1 MTFTYPTRLRSF
13 PDFHLTMARLRSVER
28 KDCVQAIPP
37 LGMCL
42 HLTGA
47 PRTDI
52 VARLSRPGSSK
63 GSDLT
68 FATVCVGVSHRSAP
82 LAVRERLAYS
92 PTQAQSLL
100 RRLVEESAPVG
111 AVEEAALLHT
121 CNRTEY
127 YAVGPTADRA
137 TEAVWGLVATVHDLD
152 AHERA
157 AFAAHRY
164 THHGHDAVRHLTEV
178 AAGLD
183 SMILGEDQILAQV
196 KDAARLAKVAG
207 TIGPRLEYV
216 FDLAVRV
223 GRRARTE
230 TDIGRGAGSVPSAAV
245 ALARQSAGRLEN
257 GVIVVVGAGKMGL
270 LTARALLSVGAR
282 RVIVSNRSYERALE
296 LAREWDGCAVTF
308 DQLPMALEEA
318 DIVISSTAAPH
329 PVVTRPMVEA
339 AMAARPDRPL
349 VIVDIAVP
357 RDVDPS
363 VASIPG
369 VRLHDI
375 DGLEAVVGEG
385 LAERAAA
392 APAVGAIV
400 AQELVGFGA
409 WLAGLQVEP
418 TVAALH
424 RWADEIK
431 EREVEKALRRLGS
444 LDERS
449 QEVVRAL
456 AAGVAGKLLYPPTAA
471 LHAHAAGSD
480 AAAYAALVRD
490 LFDLEEAATSTNG
503 RVRDPRT

>member
-1 MTFTYPTRLRSF
+1 MS
-13 PDFHLTMARLRSVER
+13 
-28 KDCVQAIPP
+28 
-37 LGMCL
+37 
-42 HLTGA
+42 
-47 PRTDI
+47 
-52 VARLSRPGSSK
+52 
-63 GSDLT
+63 

-100 RRLVEESAPVG
+100 RRLVEESAPAG

-127 YAVGPTADRA
+127 YAVGPHAERA
-137 TEAVWGLVATVHDLD
+137 TEAVWGLVAAVHELD
-152 AHERA
+152 AAERA
-157 AFAAHRY
+157 AIADHGY
-164 THHGHDAVRHLTEV
+164 IHHDQDAVRHLTEV

-196 KDAARLAKVAG
+196 KDAARLAMTAG
-207 TIGPRLEYV
+207 TIGPRLEHV
-216 FDLAVRV
+216 FGLAVRV
-223 GRRARTE
+223 GRRARSE

-245 ALARQSAGRLEN
+245 ALARRSAGPLED

-308 DQLPMALEEA
+308 DQLPQALEEA

-329 PVVTRPMVEA
+329 PVITRAMVEG
-339 AMAARPDRPL
+339 AMTARPNRPL

-363 VASIPG
+363 VASIPS

-385 LAERAAA
+385 LADRAAA
-392 APAVGAIV
+392 ARAVSAIV
-400 AQELVGFGA
+400 AEELDGFA
-409 WLAGLQVEP
+409 DWVAGLRVEP
-418 TVAALH
+418 TIAALH
-424 RWADEIK
+424 LWADGVT
-431 EREVEKALRRLGS
+431 EREVQKALRRLGP

-449 QEVVRAL
+449 QDVVRAL
-456 AAGVAGKLLYPPTAA
+456 AAAVSGKLLHPPSTA
-471 LHAHAAGSD
+471 LRAHAIGAD
-480 AAAYAALVRD
+480 AAGYAAFVRD
-490 LFDLEEAATSTNG
+490 LFDLEEAAPRKIG
-503 RVRDPRT
+503 RLGSRGT